1 MSNSDGANAKA
12 IAVGETKSYCSS
24 YVDVDLRV
32 AGTTGTDVSLS
43 SSDGFPPVAD
53 SECLTVG
60 KTAESTE
67 VFSPIIARELSV
79 VITTVA
85 QVVIPIP
92 DAIREA
98 GSDDIFGR
106 DVTTY

>member
-1 MSNSDGANAKA
+1 
-12 IAVGETKSYCSS
+12 
-24 YVDVDLRV
+24 VDVDLRV

-43 SSDGFPPVAD
+43 SSDGYPLVAD
-53 SECLTVG
+53 LECLTVG

-67 VFSPIIARELSV
+67 VRGTSLIIPRELSI

-85 QVVIPIP
+85 QVVILIP